1 MKKFKKACRLLLLT
15 SIPVISCLP
24 LIAEETPKEEETSE
38 LDVLK
43 SADERWGQFDKELDW
58 FITISQ
64 KDIMTLTTSSF
75 KAEELQDLKKLKT
88 ELKSLQKTFLD
99 LRKKVCN
106 VIQLQH
112 GPYPYSTTLSIAT
125 TYEMTE
131 WFTQYM
137 EKLLFPENWE
147 YQFEAYLSEKIKPS
161 LIKEK

>member
-1 MKKFKKACRLLLLT
+1 
-15 SIPVISCLP
+15 
-24 LIAEETPKEEETSE
+24 
-38 LDVLK
+38 
-43 SADERWGQFDKELDW
+43 
-58 FITISQ
+58 
-64 KDIMTLTTSSF
+64 MTLTTSSF